1 MPWEQVSLVKTKLQ
15 LVKLVQSGAMTMSA
29 ACAQYGVTRKT
40 GHKWLA
46 RYEAEGESGLEEV
59 SRAPKCSPQAWP
71 EETRE
76 AVLQLKQRRPH
87 WGPKKLVA
95 VLERE
100 GIETP
105 AISTAGEWLREAGL
119 VKPRRRSAPRAKP
132 TRLTQ
137 ATKPND
143 VWCYDFKGQFRMGNG
158 QYCYPLTVTDDASR
172 MLLGCFALAAPTAG
186 ATKPCVE
193 ALFREYGL
201 PQVLRS
207 DNGEPFASVG
217 LAGLTT
223 LNVAWLKQG
232 IRLERIRPA
241 SPQENG
247 RHERMHRTLKDETTR
262 PPKHFMAAQQRRF
275 DEWRIDFNTQRPHEA
290 LGQAVPAS
298 RYSASTTSFRET
310 ATYPGHYEVRRVGNR
325 GYIKLLGNSVHLS
338 EALVG
343 EDVGLVEVDDGLWR
357 VLFLSDV
364 ICAIDLRGPTSR
376 LIRDSSDD

>member
-1 MPWEQVSLVKTKLQ
+1 
-15 LVKLVQSGAMTMSA
+15 
-29 ACAQYGVTRKT
+29 
-40 GHKWLA
+40 
-46 RYEAEGESGLEEV
+46 
-59 SRAPKCSPQAWP
+59 
-71 EETRE
+71 
-76 AVLQLKQRRPH
+76 
-87 WGPKKLVA
+87 
-95 VLERE
+95 
-100 GIETP
+100 
-105 AISTAGEWLREAGL
+105 
-119 VKPRRRSAPRAKP
+119 
-132 TRLTQ
+132 
-137 ATKPND
+137 
-143 VWCYDFKGQFRMGNG
+143 
-158 QYCYPLTVTDDASR
+158 
-172 MLLGCFALAAPTAG
+172 MLLGCFALVAPTAA

-193 ALFREYGL
+193 TLFREYGL
-201 PQVLRS
+201 PKVLRS

-262 PPKHFMAAQQRRF
+262 PPKHFMEAQQRRF

-290 LGQAVPAS
+290 LRQAVPAS
-298 RYSASTTSFRET
+298 RYSASSTSFREVGAT
-310 ATYPGHYEVRRVGNR
+310 ASYPGHYEVRRVGNR

-376 LIRDSSDD
+376 LVRDSSDD